1 MFEKIKN
8 TLLQYVEC
16 DPEDITPETEFLKD
30 LKMNSFDII
39 TMIGQF
45 EEEFGITIDNEDL
58 KEIYNVGELAE
69 YLSKVI

>member
-45 EEEFGITIDNEDL
+45 EEEFGITIDNDDL
-58 KEIYNVGELAE
+58 KEIYNVGELAA
-69 YLSKVI
+69 YLSKII